1 MSFVR
6 LGVNVDHVASIRN
19 LRAGTHPDPIKAAQL
34 AIEAGADLITMH
46 LREDRRHI
54 NEGDIKRARSLPVP
68 LNMEMAPTEEMND
81 LACMIRPYA
90 CCLVPERRAELT
102 TEGGLDVVGQ
112 FAVLKPLV
120 DRLQG
125 VGIRVAV
132 FVDPELNQIESAV
145 SLGVPAVELHTGAYA
160 GGKAGELDRL
170 RAAAGRAHELGVEV
184 HAGHGLNFANVASI
198 AAIPQLRELNIGHF
212 LVGEAMFIGLLD
224 AVRRMRS
231 LIEAARQS
239 LGVL

>member
-54 NEGDIKRARSLPVP
+54 NEDDIKRARGLPVP

-160 GGKAGELDRL
+160 SGKDGELDRL
-170 RAAAGRAHELGVEV
+170 RAGAGRAHELGVEV
-184 HAGHGLNFANVASI
+184 HAGHGLNFANVGSI

-212 LVGEAMFIGLLD
+212 LVGEAMFIGLFD

-231 LIEAARQS
+231 LIGAARQS

>member
-19 LRAGTHPDPIKAAQL
+19 LRGGTHPDPIKAAQL

-54 NEGDIKRARSLPVP
+54 NEDDIKRARSLPVP

-112 FAVLKPLV
+112 IAVLKPLI

-125 VGIRVAV
+125 EGIRVAV
-132 FVDPELNQIESAV
+132 FVDPELEQIESAV
-145 SLGVPAVELHTGAYA
+145 SLGVPALELHTGAYA
-160 GGKAGELDRL
+160 GGKDGELDRL
-170 RAAAGRAHELGVEV
+170 VAAAGRAHELGVEV

>member
-19 LRAGTHPDPIKAAQL
+19 LRGGTHPDPIKAAQL

-54 NEGDIKRARSLPVP
+54 NEDDIKRARSLPVP

-112 FAVLKPLV
+112 IAVLKPLI

-125 VGIRVAV
+125 EGIRVAV
-132 FVDPELNQIESAV
+132 FVDPELEQIESAV
-145 SLGVPAVELHTGAYA
+145 SLGVPALELHTGAYA
-160 GGKAGELDRL
+160 GGKDGELDRL

-184 HAGHGLNFANVASI
+184 HAGHGLNFANVGSI

-231 LIEAARQS
+231 LIEAARRS

>member
-19 LRAGTHPDPIKAAQL
+19 LRGGTHPDPIKAAQL
-34 AIEAGADLITMH
+34 AIEAGADVITMH

-54 NEGDIKRARSLPVP
+54 SEDDIKRARSLPVP

-102 TEGGLDVVGQ
+102 TEGGLDVVGRL
-112 FAVLKPLV
+112 AVLQPMI

-132 FVDPELNQIESAV
+132 FVDPELHQIESAV

-160 GGKAGELDRL
+160 GGNDGELDRL
-170 RAAAGRAHELGVEV
+170 RAAAGRAHDLGVEV
-184 HAGHGLNFANVASI
+184 HAGHGLNFANVGSI

-212 LVGEAMFIGLLD
+212 LVGEAMFIGLAD

-231 LIEAARQS
+231 LIEAARRS
-239 LGVL
+239 LSVL

>member
-19 LRAGTHPDPIKAAQL
+19 LRGGTHPDPIKAAQL

-54 NEGDIKRARSLPVP
+54 NEDDIKRARSLPVP

-112 FAVLKPLV
+112 IAVLKPLI

-125 VGIRVAV
+125 EGIRVAV
-132 FVDPELNQIESAV
+132 FVDPELEETAHYAP
-145 SLGVPAVELHTGAYA
+145 GVGRPAKLF
-160 GGKAGELDRL
+160 RF
-170 RAAAGRAHELGVEV
+170 RAALLAERAIAGTRLP
-184 HAGHGLNFANVASI
+184 I
-198 AAIPQLRELNIGHF
+198 ARP
-212 LVGEAMFIGLLD
+212 
-224 AVRRMRS
+224 
-231 LIEAARQS
+231 
-239 LGVL
+239 

>member
-54 NEGDIKRARSLPVP
+54 NEDDIKRARSLPVP

-112 FAVLKPLV
+112 IAVLKPLI

-125 VGIRVAV
+125 EGIRVAV
-132 FVDPELNQIESAV
+132 FVDPELEQIESAV
-145 SLGVPAVELHTGAYA
+145 SLGVPALELHTGAYA
-160 GGKAGELDRL
+160 GGKDGELDRL

-184 HAGHGLNFANVASI
+184 HAGHGLNFANVGSI

-231 LIEAARQS
+231 LIEATRRS